1 MKLGLFKVILIKLK
15 AYGKPYATNYRKQPM
30 NNINVSRL
38 DVAELLN
45 DEATIEAYLNEILLD
60 GTPQEFIQALDHIA
74 RARGMNEIAQKT
86 GIGRTTLYKTLQS
99 EKPRFESLAKILES
113 LGLKIQVVKMV

>member
-1 MKLGLFKVILIKLK
+1 MDKI
-15 AYGKPYATNYRKQPM
+15 T
-30 NNINVSRL
+30 VSEF